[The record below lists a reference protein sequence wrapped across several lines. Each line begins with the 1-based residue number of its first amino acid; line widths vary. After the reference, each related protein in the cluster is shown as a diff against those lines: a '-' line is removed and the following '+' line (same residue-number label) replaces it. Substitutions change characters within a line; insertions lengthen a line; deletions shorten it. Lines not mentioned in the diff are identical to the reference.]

1 MRKLFVFIIL
11 LSKLSNTIAQEFD
24 VNLSYKYMYS
34 NQWDKAI
41 QTYNF
46 SRPFISEKQPLLMHG
61 SNASISYIFK
71 STKSLKHGINLSY
84 SYFRSSSKNENFKNS
99 LNLHFINL
107 GYAMHF
113 DSYNK
118 MKGLYTDLII
128 SATSS
133 GLFRNING
141 QPFVYDEKK
150 ARSFGIGGDISLKLG
165 YKIKFKTQSS
175 FSPFISLGY
184 TPYLYSPNTETSIN
198 QTKGLTSKNWT
209 NILSTQIGLSI
220 HIK

>member
-1 MRKLFVFIIL
+1 MRKLVVFIIL
-11 LSKLSNTIAQEFD
+11 LYKFSNAIAQEFEI
-24 VNLSYKYMYS
+24 NLSYKYMYS

-46 SRPFISEKQPLLMHG
+46 SRPFISEKQPLLIHG

-71 STKSLKHGINLSY
+71 STKSFKHGINLSY
-84 SYFRSSSKNENFKNS
+84 SYFRSSSQNENFKNS

-107 GYAMHF
+107 GYALHF
-113 DSYNK
+113 DSLKK

-133 GLFRNING
+133 GLFRNLNG
-141 QPFVYDEKK
+141 HPFVYDEKK
-150 ARSFGIGGDISLKLG
+150 ARAFGIGGDISLKLG
-165 YKIKFKTQSS
+165 YKIKFNTQSI

-184 TPYLYSPNTETSIN
+184 TPYLYSPNSETLIN
-198 QTKGLTSKNWT
+198 QTKGLASKNWT
-209 NILSTQIGLSI
+209 NILSTQIGLSF
-220 HIK
+220 HI